1 MTGYN
6 TYPETRLRRL
16 RGTSALRSLARETR
30 LSPKE
35 FIYPMFVMHGHGMR
49 EPIEPMP
56 GCYQVSLDVMAEE
69 VGEAAELGIGGVL
82 LFGLPAEK
90 DPLGTE
96 GYDPE
101 GIVQEAVRTIK
112 RDHPDMLVSTDICMC
127 EYTDHGHC
135 GVIDNGRV
143 DNDRTLELLART
155 AVTHVQAGADLPAP
169 SAMMDGQVWAIRQA
183 LNAEGYEDTP
193 IMGYS
198 AKFASGFYGPFRV
211 AADSTPQFGDRKS
224 YQMDPANS
232 RMAMREIESD
242 IAEGADIVMVKPAM
256 AYMDVIRE
264 ARERYNHPLAAY
276 NVSGEY
282 SMVKAAG
289 TAGVDRRASGHHGAA
304 DRHEARRR
312 RHHHQLLRQGRG
324 PLAAGIARCVGETAR
339 SPAYTD
345 GKGWGRT
352 SVRPQNASLSS
363 SHQVTFLPLEGL
375 SSCRYRTALTHRG

>member
-6 TYPETRLRRL
+6 AYPETRLRRL
-16 RGTSALRSLARETR
+16 RGTGPLRNLAQETR

-35 FIYPMFVMHGHGMR
+35 FIYPMFVMHGHGVR
-49 EPIEPMP
+49 EAIEPMP
-56 GCYQVSLDVMAEE
+56 GCYQVSLDVMSDE

-82 LFGLPAEK
+82 LFGLPAGK

-101 GIVQEAVRTIK
+101 GIVQEAVRVIK
-112 RDHPDMLVSTDICMC
+112 RDHPGMLVSTDVCMC

-143 DNDRTLELLART
+143 DNDATLELLART
-155 AVTHVQAGADLPAP
+155 ALSHVQAGADLPAP

-183 LNAEGYEDTP
+183 LNANGYEDTP
-193 IMGYS
+193 IMGY
-198 AKFASGFYGPFRV
+198 ASKYASSFYGPFRV

-264 ARERYNHPLAAY
+264 ARQRFDHPLAAY

-282 SMVKAAG
+282 SMVKAAAQQG
-289 TAGVDRRASGHHGAA
+289 WIDERPVTTELLTGIKRAGA
-304 DRHEARRR
+304 DIIISYFAKDVARW
-312 RHHHQLLRQGRG
+312 
-324 PLAAGIARCVGETAR
+324 ARE
-339 SPAYTD
+339 
-345 GKGWGRT
+345 
-352 SVRPQNASLSS
+352 
-363 SHQVTFLPLEGL
+363 
-375 SSCRYRTALTHRG
+375 